1 MHKDTID
8 YFRARYGAHFLE
20 DLSDYKPSVASRTY
34 SHPVLTA
41 EQQTMVDLAIQGKNI
56 LVDACVGSGKTT
68 SIQAL
73 CDAIPVGKRILYL
86 TYSKLLKSDARKK
99 IKRKNITV
107 TNYHGLAY
115 MILKQNNRSAAVG
128 DMVRMVVR
136 SNFTMPRYDV
146 LVLDEY
152 QDLETELAQ
161 LITLVKDANPGLQI
175 IAVGDMKQKVQDKTD
190 LDVPKFMDSFL
201 GDHKE
206 IAYTNCFRLCEEH
219 ADRLGYIWDKKIKG
233 VNDNCRVAVADINE
247 VQMFLG
253 QQNPGDVL
261 CLGAR
266 TGILATVL
274 NNLEELY
281 PNKYNKYTTYASISD
296 QDKGAVEPDEN
307 SAIFT
312 TFDSC
317 KGLERKIC
325 VVFDFTP
332 SYWSVRIGKPNVNP
346 EILRNI
352 FMVAASRGKEL
363 IIFVETK
370 EQLMDDEYIR
380 NNLAPKG
387 KYDTFNI
394 SEMFDFKYK
403 EQVEKCYELLSIM
416 PQQDKATEIKITD
429 RDGLIDLS
437 PCIGIYQEAMFF
449 DNYNIKK
456 EFELIQETRPDVK
469 VYFDENE
476 DLEKQVLALTA
487 LQTYQERYYKQ
498 VNTPYVTEDQS
509 CRIKTRLESVLSRA
523 EDVQKPCRIDIES
536 GSISFAMVGYTDVYR
551 EDMLFELKFTSELRH
566 EAYLQCAM
574 YMLAF
579 NKAEGILWNTKT
591 NESFVIRIKDR
602 KAFLDQVIYTI
613 TKGAIKEYTAK
624 FSYELKSKRK
634 VLDIKDKPKKRKK
647 LKARARKRA

>member
-1 MHKDTID
+1 MYTATLK
-8 YFRARYGAHFLE
+8 YYKARYGNHLLK
-20 DLSDYKPSVASRTY
+20 DLNKYIPSVTSAVY
-34 SHPVLTA
+34 SHPALTS
-41 EQQTMVDLAIQGKNI
+41 EQQMMVDLAIKGENI

-73 CDAIPVGKRILYL
+73 CDAIPVNKKILYL
-86 TYSKLLKSDARKK
+86 TYSKLLKIDARKK
-99 IKRKNITV
+99 IKRSNITV

-115 MILKQNNRSAAVG
+115 MILKQNGCHAAVG
-128 DMVRMVVR
+128 DMVRTVVR
-136 SNFTMPRYDV
+136 SNFAMPKYDV

-161 LITLVKDANPGLQI
+161 LITMVKDANPNLQI

-190 LDVPKFMDSFL
+190 LNVPKFMEEFL
-201 GDHKE
+201 GEHKK

-219 ADRLGYIWDKKIKG
+219 ADRLGYIWNKKIKG
-233 VNDNCRVAVADINE
+233 VNDNCQIAVASVDE
-247 VQMFLG
+247 VELFLG
-253 QQNPGDVL
+253 QQNPGNVL

-266 TGILATVL
+266 TGILAAVL
-274 NNLEELY
+274 NNLETMY
-281 PNKYNKYTTYASISD
+281 PHKYNKYTTYASISD
-296 QDKGAVEPDEN
+296 QDKGAVEPDEH

-332 SYWSVRIGKPNVNP
+332 SYWTVRVKKPNVNP

-370 EQLMDDEYIR
+370 EQLMDDEYIK
-380 NNLAPKG
+380 NNLNARG
-387 KYDTFNI
+387 QYDTFNI

-403 EQVEKCYELLSIM
+403 EQVEKCYELLKIT
-416 PQQDKATEIKITD
+416 PEQARGDVINITD

-456 EFELIQETRPDVK
+456 EFELIQESRPDSK
-469 VYFDENE
+469 IYFDENE
-476 DLEKQVLALTA
+476 SLEKQVLALTT

-498 VNTPYVTEDQS
+498 VDTPYITEKQS
-509 CRIKTRLESVLSRA
+509 KEIQTRLESRLSRA
-523 EDVQKPCRIDIES
+523 EDVQKPCRIDIEA
-536 GSISFAMVGYTDVYR
+536 GSVTFAMVGYTDVYR
-551 EDMLFELKFTSELRH
+551 SDTLFELKFTSELRH

-579 NKAEGILWNTKT
+579 NKPEGILWNTKT
-591 NESFVIRIKDR
+591 NESYRIKISDR
-602 KAFLDQVIYTI
+602 KAFLDQVIFTI
-613 TKGAIKEYTAK
+613 TKGTITDYTAK

-634 VLDIKDKPKKRKK
+634 VHDIKDKPKKKKRLIARVRKCI
-647 LKARARKRA
+647 